1 MADSAPVPYPETLG
15 DQANDAWNKL
25 VSSLLAAQKGQTDLC
40 TGRYEQLLA
49 ALRVAATPAA
59 PNDCNIFATSP
70 GRYVVLR
77 GVGKTAGLTPVNPA
91 PLAFADAIAW
101 VNQNT
106 AAILPTSHDAP
117 LRRSYDPFEPPRKHR
132 HEPPHHHR
140 RQRHPHASAAAQ
152 A

>member
-1 MADSAPVPYPETLG
+1 MADSAP
-15 DQANDAWNKL
+15 QALVNQATDAWNKL
-25 VSSLLAAQKGQTDLC
+25 VSSLLAAQKGQTELS

-77 GVGKTAGLTPVNPA
+77 GVGKTADLTPVNPA

-106 AAILPTSHDAP
+106 AATLPPHHDAP
-117 LRRSYDPFEPPRKHR
+117 LRHSYDPFEPPEKHR
-132 HEPPHHHR
+132 HEHAHHHHR
-140 RQRHPHASAAAQ
+140 KRPSHAGAASQ
-152 A
+152 T